1 MKEYNTMKSS
11 ISSQG
16 LAHSLL
22 CTIYFFL
29 NKYRVVS
36 SYMALF
42 IEINGKFQVSSNNI
56 QDSLF
61 CDYPLKEEEKGKGGN
76 HTHGI

>member
-1 MKEYNTMKSS
+1 MKEDNTMNSS

-42 IEINGKFQVSSNNI
+42 TEINGKFQVSSNNI
-56 QDSLF
+56 KDSLF

-76 HTHGI
+76 HIHGI